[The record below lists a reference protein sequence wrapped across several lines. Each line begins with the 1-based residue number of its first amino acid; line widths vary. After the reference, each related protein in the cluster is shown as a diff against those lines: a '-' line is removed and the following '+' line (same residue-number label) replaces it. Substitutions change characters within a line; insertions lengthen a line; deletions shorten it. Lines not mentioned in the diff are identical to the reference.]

1 MSKRIG
7 IEHIFSSYCP
17 GGEMDSRTFAK
28 MMKDCNLL
36 DSRYTSGDADLVFQ
50 KAKTKEAGGN
60 VAGKKV
66 SYRTFVSV
74 ALPGIADK
82 KNISTE
88 ALISALLK
96 EGGGGP
102 KLSNVTEADAV
113 RFHDDKSTYTG
124 THAT

>member
-1 MSKRIG
+1 MFINNLG
-7 IEHIFSSYCP
+7 IEALFSQFCP
-17 GGEMDSRTFAK
+17 SGEMDSRTFSK
-28 MMKDCNLL
+28 MMKDCRLL
-36 DSRYTSGDADLVFQ
+36 DSKYTSGDADLVFQ

-74 ALPGIADK
+74 AIPGIADK
-82 KNISTE
+82 KGIAVGEVINMLMNAE
-88 ALISALLK
+88 
-96 EGGGGP
+96 GP
-102 KLSNVTEADAV
+102 KMHGVTEAEAV

>member
-1 MSKRIG
+1 
-7 IEHIFSSYCP
+7 
-17 GGEMDSRTFAK
+17 MDSRTFSK
-28 MMKDCNLL
+28 MMKDCHLL
-36 DSRYTSGDADLVFQ
+36 DAKYTPGDADLVFQ

-74 ALPGIADK
+74 AIPGIAEK
-82 KNISTE
+82 KGVSVYDIIGT
-88 ALISALLK
+88 LMSA
-96 EGGGGP
+96 EGP
-102 KLSNVTEADAV
+102 KMHGVTEAEAV